1 MFGIQPF
8 LLFRHME
15 NSVVDVVTQPE
26 KAPINQELMPTLRQ
40 YAPEHP
46 ALSRMR
52 AKLMESSGVQVI
64 SAYDR
69 MHHRHNRS

>member
-1 MFGIQPF
+1 METSLAGHMPQP
-8 LLFRHME
+8 
-15 NSVVDVVTQPE
+15 STT
-26 KAPINQELMPTLRQ
+26 QELLPTLRQ

-52 AKLMESSGVQVI
+52 AKMMQTAGVQAI
-64 SAYDR
+64 TAYDR

>member
-1 MFGIQPF
+1 
-8 LLFRHME
+8 ME
-15 NSVVDVVTQPE
+15 NSVASPAALSPQD
-26 KAPINQELMPTLRQ
+26 LLPTLRQ

-52 AKLMESSGVQVI
+52 PKVMQNSGVQAI

>member
-1 MFGIQPF
+1 
-8 LLFRHME
+8 ME
-15 NSVVDVVTQPE
+15 NTFVGATPQQAATP
-26 KAPINQELMPTLRQ
+26 ANQELMPSLRQ

-52 AKLMESSGVQVI
+52 AKLMQSAGTQVI

>member
-1 MFGIQPF
+1 
-8 LLFRHME
+8 ME
-15 NSVVDVVTQPE
+15 NSVASTGSSPLTPQD
-26 KAPINQELMPTLRQ
+26 LLPTLRQ

-52 AKLMESSGVQVI
+52 AKAMQAAGVQAI

>member
-1 MFGIQPF
+1 MFN
-8 LLFRHME
+8 ME
-15 NSVVDVVTQPE
+15 NLPLVEGSQS
-26 KAPINQELMPTLRQ
+26 APSPLNEELVPTLQQ

-64 SAYDR
+64 TAYDR

>member
-1 MFGIQPF
+1 
-8 LLFRHME
+8 ME
-15 NSVVDVVTQPE
+15 NPASNPSANSLTPQD
-26 KAPINQELMPTLRQ
+26 LLPTLRQ

-52 AKLMESSGVQVI
+52 AKLMQNSGVQAI

>member
-1 MFGIQPF
+1 
-8 LLFRHME
+8 ME
-15 NSVVDVVTQPE
+15 NSVSGIGSPALPKQD
-26 KAPINQELMPTLRQ
+26 LLPTLRQ
-40 YAPEHP
+40 FAPEHP

-52 AKLMESSGVQVI
+52 AKVMQASGVQAI

>member
-1 MFGIQPF
+1 
-8 LLFRHME
+8 ME
-15 NSVVDVVTQPE
+15 TTFTEAMPQQAITPT
-26 KAPINQELMPTLRQ
+26 NQELMPSLRQ

-52 AKLMESSGVQVI
+52 AKLMQSSGTQVI

-69 MHHRHNRS
+69 MYHRHNRS